1 MHLARLVVQL
11 ASRLQRHVGLAPR
24 PGEVVEH
31 QGFSTDG
38 KLLFALLALI
48 LLGPYLPILALARIV
63 GVDIADGQTDAR
75 LDNLALPL
83 FALYF
88 LVRSLISNRLI
99 FPIHLIWYAAFLGW
113 LGLMT
118 LFWWSNMPDD
128 FSDHTARG
136 VTLLRSIDAY
146 GRPAALL
153 LIAANVRITRR
164 DFTLLVRLILG
175 VGLLLGVIAAGQLLD
190 LTDGPV
196 NRFLFN
202 NYDNNP
208 GNHFWSVLNQ
218 GRVAALMPQL
228 STLGMYVV
236 LGSGLLAAQ
245 LMGARA
251 VKSAVIFGLLSGGIF
266 LAGILSGSK
275 VFVGGTGLL
284 AFGVILLFRSV
295 CRDSLL
301 KIMAGVI
308 AISLVFFAS
317 SVIFPDRTNGFVGLA
332 IPRPVVPSVIEPVV
346 SSVIEP
352 VDSIATVTG
361 TGAGDSIATGTVIEP
376 VDSIATATATG
387 TVTVTGAGDSIAI
400 GQGESEGHNF
410 FDKLTP
416 NAVYDRFFH
425 RFYIVY
431 LASRFDTTDGKIFRT
446 GATDIATEYPATG
459 LGLNVVNRTTDSMAL
474 GIFIMGGA
482 IGSFL
487 YLGALAAMGIGL
499 LRIAKHAAD
508 PESAGMAKM
517 LLTLTVIFLV
527 MSIGF
532 HTFIQDRAGDA
543 YWLLA
548 GLMVGPLA
556 SIAPSRSMTRNDN
569 S

>member
-1 MHLARLVVQL
+1 
-11 ASRLQRHVGLAPR
+11 
-24 PGEVVEH
+24 
-31 QGFSTDG
+31 
-38 KLLFALLALI
+38 
-48 LLGPYLPILALARIV
+48 
-63 GVDIADGQTDAR
+63 
-75 LDNLALPL
+75 
-83 FALYF
+83 
-88 LVRSLISNRLI
+88 
-99 FPIHLIWYAAFLGW
+99 
-113 LGLMT
+113 
-118 LFWWSNMPDD
+118 
-128 FSDHTARG
+128 
-136 VTLLRSIDAY
+136 
-146 GRPAALL
+146 
-153 LIAANVRITRR
+153 
-164 DFTLLVRLILG
+164 
-175 VGLLLGVIAAGQLLD
+175 
-190 LTDGPV
+190 
-196 NRFLFN
+196 

-376 VDSIATATATG
+376 
-387 TVTVTGAGDSIAI
+387 
-400 GQGESEGHNF
+400 
-410 FDKLTP
+410 
-416 NAVYDRFFH
+416 
-425 RFYIVY
+425 
-431 LASRFDTTDGKIFRT
+431 
-446 GATDIATEYPATG
+446 
-459 LGLNVVNRTTDSMAL
+459 
-474 GIFIMGGA
+474 
-482 IGSFL
+482 
-487 YLGALAAMGIGL
+487 
-499 LRIAKHAAD
+499 
-508 PESAGMAKM
+508 
-517 LLTLTVIFLV
+517 
-527 MSIGF
+527 
-532 HTFIQDRAGDA
+532 
-543 YWLLA
+543 
-548 GLMVGPLA
+548 
-556 SIAPSRSMTRNDN
+556 
-569 S
+569 

>member
-136 VTLLRSIDAY
+136 VGLLRSIDAY
-146 GRPAALL
+146 GRPAAML

-208 GNHFWSVLNQ
+208 ENHFWSVLNQ

-352 VDSIATVTG
+352 VDSIAT
-361 TGAGDSIATGTVIEP
+361 GTVIEP
-376 VDSIATATATG
+376 VDSIATATG